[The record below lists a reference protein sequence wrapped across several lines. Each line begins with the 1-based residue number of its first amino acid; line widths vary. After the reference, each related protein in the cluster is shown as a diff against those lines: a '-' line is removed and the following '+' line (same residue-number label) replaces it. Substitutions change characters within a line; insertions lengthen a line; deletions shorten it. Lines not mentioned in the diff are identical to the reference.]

1 MAATELCSGN
11 LCQNVGVAG
20 TCAVISAEGGG
31 AACRGWKNGEKMTS
45 NKQRS
50 KCARTEGVRVQK
62 KGGGEWQNVGD
73 RCRRGECQQVGDR
86 NSKTLIWTEFKR
98 VMSK

>member
-45 NKQRS
+45 NKQKQVCEDRRCEGS
-50 KCARTEGVRVQK
+50 KK
-62 KGGGEWQNVGD
+62 
-73 RCRRGECQQVGDR
+73 RRGGVAERRRQVQER
-86 NSKTLIWTEFKR
+86 
-98 VMSK
+98 